1 MNFKSVNPTTTE
13 AWKKLTTHFSEIK
26 DVHMMDIF
34 DQEPYRNQQYKIKC
48 NEIQF
53 DYSKNRINRKT
64 LVLLNEL
71 ANEVGLKQ
79 AIQLQFEGFNI
90 NQTEDRAVLHSA
102 LRDFNHMK
110 PEVKKA
116 LQKMKAFSNSVIKGK
131 WKGYTNKTIT
141 DVVNIGIGGSD
152 LGPKMVVNALQYYN
166 NHLNVHYVSNVD
178 GDHVAETLKG
188 LDRET
193 TLFIIVSK
201 TFTTQETLANATTIK
216 NWFLKDASQL
226 DIEKHFVAV
235 SSNIEK
241 AVNYGITEENIFP
254 MWDWVGGRFSLWS
267 SVGLSIC
274 CAVGYSN
281 FEDLL
286 KGAHEMDLHFKN
298 EEFTNN
304 IPVLMGLISIWY
316 NNFYHCETEAIIP
329 YNQYL
334 DKFVPYLQQA
344 VMESNG
350 KEIDRNGTPV
360 NYQTG
365 AIIWGN
371 VGTNSQHAFFQLL
384 HQGTKMIPIDF
395 IGFKESLHGN
405 EYQHKLLMANFYGQ
419 SESLL
424 EGTYKQNINNIYKTF
439 KGNKPSNAL
448 LINQLTPKNLG
459 SLIALYEHKLFVQG
473 IIWNIFS
480 YDQWGVEL
488 GKKNANKILNS

>member
-34 DQEPYRNQQYKIKC
+34 DQEPDRNQQYKIKC

-350 KEIDRNGTPV
+350 KEIDRNETPV

-473 IIWNIFS
+473 VIWNIFS

>member
-34 DQEPYRNQQYKIKC
+34 DQEPDRNQQYKIKC

-193 TLFIIVSK
+193 TLFVIVSK

-350 KEIDRNGTPV
+350 KEIDRNETPV

-473 IIWNIFS
+473 VIWNIFS